1 MAKRSHPFPCRTR
14 KLSSS
19 APMVVGGSPPV
30 RVGRRQAI
38 SFRSSSVVELSA
50 VNRSVASSNLACG
63 AIASI
68 AQQVEC
74 FHGKEEVTGSSP
86 VGSFY
91 IFIQNGPLVKRL
103 RHRPFT
109 AVTRVRIPY
118 GSPKFFSEVHNGG
131 LAQLGEHLPYKQRV
145 GGSIPS
151 SSTNFFLRM
160 QNKPHFLKKC
170 LIIIYAGVA
179 QLVEQLTCNQ

>member
-91 IFIQNGPLVKRL
+91 IFIRNGPLVKRL

-118 GSPKFFSEVHNGG
+118 GSPKFFCKSKITHQLHIGG

-151 SSTNFFLRM
+151 SSTKFFCECKMNLI
-160 QNKPHFLKKC
+160 FLKN
-170 LIIIYAGVA
+170 V
-179 QLVEQLTCNQ
+179 